1 MPRWE
6 ESMVRES
13 NAERGELLCLRSDLD
28 ATGAVGIERQ
38 SEPFEI
44 VVVRAD
50 GVVQAFINSCPHK
63 GTPLEMFPGR
73 FLDETGKQL
82 ICSTHGA
89 RFNVVDGICTF
100 GPCVGEALHPV
111 NLLFSGENISFDPDQ
126 FNP

>member
-1 MPRWE
+1 MVS
-6 ESMVRES
+6 ESDADE
-13 NAERGELLCLRSDLD
+13 GEFLCLLSDLD

-38 SEPFEI
+38 NVPFEI
-44 VVVRAD
+44 VVVRS
-50 GVVQAFINSCPHK
+50 GGLVRAFINSCPHK
-63 GTPLEMFPGR
+63 GTPLETFPNR

-89 RFNVVDGICTF
+89 RFNALDGICTF
-100 GPCVGEALHPV
+100 GPCLGEALRLV